1 MPLALAPG
9 RPWGSAGHPRR
20 SEGAWGCPG
29 PVAPPS
35 GSRGPAAAGA
45 TPYGCSTTA
54 LNTILYGRYTGG
66 LYRSDLKRFD
76 DADEYSKGQ
85 AGGVPLFSENRHVR
99 RIYRLAVQS
108 VAKMGIQGGFT
119 GLQGHFYWGL
129 LYKDLQNLASRSVA
143 KNTL

>member
-1 MPLALAPG
+1 MA
-9 RPWGSAGHPRR
+9 SAAAVG
-20 SEGAWGCPG
+20 G
-29 PVAPPS
+29 
-35 GSRGPAAAGA
+35 GPAAG
-45 TPYGCSTTA
+45 
-54 LNTILYGRYTGG
+54 
-66 LYRSDLKRFD
+66 
-76 DADEYSKGQ
+76 KGQ

-119 GLQGHFYWGL
+119 GLQDHFYWGL

>member
-1 MPLALAPG
+1 MNEGKFRILMDRNSFGTDFKYIWHLSPSDDP
-9 RPWGSAGHPRR
+9 PRNT
-20 SEGAWGCPG
+20 G
-29 PVAPPS
+29 PS
-35 GSRGPAAAGA
+35 
-45 TPYGCSTTA
+45 
-54 LNTILYGRYTGG
+54 
-66 LYRSDLKRFD
+66 
-76 DADEYSKGQ
+76 
-85 AGGVPLFSENRHVR
+85 GVPLFSENRHVR